1 MPPYDWLQDQEEDDE
16 EAKGEEGVREGE
28 GGGVLQRGEAGEAD
42 AGEEVLLVPSKDGLP
57 PVQDEGV
64 QEGEE
69 EDVQLPGLQQA
80 VTWKD
85 ISPQNRWFM
94 EILSTKSEE
103 KLTFSSQFCEKLEN
117 SDAWVFVWSTFGC
130 DILCFSIQRTHDRIG
145 LEF

>member
-1 MPPYDWLQDQEEDDE
+1 MC
-16 EAKGEEGVREGE
+16 EGE

-80 VTWKD
+80 VT
-85 ISPQNRWFM
+85 
-94 EILSTKSEE
+94 
-103 KLTFSSQFCEKLEN
+103 
-117 SDAWVFVWSTFGC
+117 
-130 DILCFSIQRTHDRIG
+130 
-145 LEF
+145 